1 MAHFSTQIRINAT
14 KEKVWEVLADVG
26 GIYKWNPG
34 VAHSYSTSEKNG
46 GEGASRHCDLQ
57 SPGGKS
63 IGYLE
68 ELAFDWREGEGYKID
83 IYESNLPIKSNVVE
97 FAVNADRDGTIVTA
111 APDYALKYGLLGR
124 LMNQIMVRRKFK
136 KGMEDLLTG
145 LKYHIET
152 GEVVG
157 DRVPDMAAAAD

>member
-14 KEKVWEVLADVG
+14 KEKVWEVLADIG

-34 VAHSYSTSEKNG
+34 VAHSYSTSEENS

-57 SPGGKS
+57 TPGGKS
-63 IGYLE
+63 SGYLE

-97 FAVNADRDGTIVTA
+97 FAVKADGDGSIVTA

-124 LMNQIMVRRKFK
+124 LLNKLVVRRMFR
-136 KGMEDLLTG
+136 KGMEDLLTD

-152 GEVVG
+152 GELVG
-157 DRVPDMAAAAD
+157 ERVPDMAAAAV

>member
-14 KEKVWEVLADVG
+14 KEKVWEVLADFG
-26 GIYKWNPG
+26 GIYRWNPG
-34 VAHSYSTSEKNG
+34 VRHSYSTSEDNHG
-46 GEGASRHCDLQ
+46 LLATRHCELQ
-57 SPGGKS
+57 KGDD
-63 IGYLE
+63 YLDE
-68 ELAFDWREGEGYKID
+68 QILEWREGESFKVE
-83 IYESNLPIKSNVVE
+83 IYETNLPLHRNVVE
-97 FAVNADRDGTIVTA
+97 FSVAADGSGTIVTV

-124 LMNQIMVRRKFK
+124 LMNQIVVRRKFK

-157 DRVPDMAAAAD
+157 DRVPDMAAAAV

>member
-1 MAHFSTQIRINAT
+1 MAHFSTQIRINAPT
-14 KEKVWEVLADVG
+14 HKVWEVLADIG

-34 VAHSYSTSEKNG
+34 VAHSYSTSESSHGLLATRRCELLKG
-46 GEGASRHCDLQ
+46 DKYLDEQILEWHDGESF
-57 SPGGKS
+57 KVN
-63 IGYLE
+63 
-68 ELAFDWREGEGYKID
+68 
-83 IYESNLPIKSNVVE
+83 IYETNLPLHRNVVE
-97 FAVNADRDGTIVTA
+97 FSIEADGSGTIVTV

-152 GEVVG
+152 GELVG
-157 DRVPDMAAAAD
+157 DRVPDMAAAAV

>member
-14 KEKVWEVLADVG
+14 TEKVWEVLADFG
-26 GIYKWNPG
+26 GIYRWNPG
-34 VAHSYSTSEKNG
+34 VRHSYSTSEINQGLLATRRCELLKG
-46 GEGASRHCDLQ
+46 DDYLDEQILEWRDGESFKVEI
-57 SPGGKS
+57 S
-63 IGYLE
+63 E
-68 ELAFDWREGEGYKID
+68 T
-83 IYESNLPIKSNVVE
+83 NLPFHRSVVE
-97 FAVNADRDGTIVTA
+97 FSIEADGNGTLVTV

-124 LMNQIMVRRKFK
+124 LLNQIVVRRKFK

-157 DRVPDMAAAAD
+157 DRVPDMAAAAV

>member
-14 KEKVWEVLADVG
+14 TEKVWEVLADFG
-26 GIYKWNPG
+26 GIYRWNPG
-34 VAHSYSTSEKNG
+34 VRHSYSTSENSHG
-46 GEGASRHCDLQ
+46 RLATRHCELLKGDEFLNEQ
-57 SPGGKS
+57 
-63 IGYLE
+63 ILE
-68 ELAFDWREGEGYKID
+68 WRDGESFKVD
-83 IYESNLPIKSNVVE
+83 IYETNLPFHRNVVE
-97 FAVNADRDGTIVTA
+97 FSIEADGSGTIVMV

-124 LMNQIMVRRKFK
+124 LMNQIVVRRKFR

-157 DRVPDMAAAAD
+157 DRVPDMAAAAV